1 MYVDKNLEFSDAQ
14 AVTTTAI
21 SSNVYDLFSVKAGG
35 AAAADISPNTR
46 IDIGA
51 GEQLYLVVSTQ
62 AAITDASSDATL
74 VVNLESADDAG
85 LTSNVIVHATTGTLA
100 FATYSPAG
108 TLIWV
113 IALPVGLYRRY
124 LGVRYTVASG
134 PFTAGAIDA
143 FLTPNLQLNR
153 PYKGGFVVQ

>member
-14 AVTTTAI
+14 AVTVTAI

-46 IDIGA
+46 IDVGA
-51 GEQLYLVVSTQ
+51 GEDLWLLVQTQ
-62 AAITDASSDATL
+62 TAITDAASDATL
-74 VVNLESADDAG
+74 TVNLESADDAG
-85 LTSNVIVHATTGTLA
+85 LTTNVIVHATTGALA
-100 FATYSPAG
+100 FATYSAAG
-108 TLIWV
+108 TQIWA
-113 IALPVGLYRRY
+113 IKLPVGLYRRY
-124 LGVRYTVASG
+124 LGVRYTVAAG

-153 PYKGGFVVQ
+153 PYKSGFVVQ